1 MFEYFA
7 QFILKDGLGCVAA
20 VLPQPGRLFVVHRVE
35 VCGLNVAGVDSNFV
49 HVGNE
54 PTLDG

>member
-1 MFEYFA
+1 M
-7 QFILKDGLGCVAA
+7 VAA
-20 VLPQPGRLFVVHRVE
+20 VLPQPGLLFVVHLVE

-54 PTLDG
+54 LALDGRSAINHCVHGCL